1 MDLAFFFYTV
11 GLIGLALIACS
22 VSVVVHLMTAR
33 KDCALAA
40 AGFALY
46 ALDLSLIFFDEYSR
60 VKHDYSSTFQEPLT
74 HPLASLALGL
84 AILACLWLWTLKRTG
99 TRVTAARACS
109 LLCPA
114 GLLMLLLL
122 PREGCAGTVQQY
134 LYWLVRDLGIVA
146 CLLYAAARYRGAR
159 SRAVRLDMERSRGFF
174 ALACVLMG
182 CVIIEDTAMILFVRP
197 PEDSLII
204 GRFFWHLQE
213 RNLSENVL
221 MVAVA
226 IQLFRRYREILAVYA
241 RHPRSKDIEEGP
253 VRLDVGDIAS
263 KIALFADAN
272 HLSPREV
279 DVLRLLIRGLDAQN
293 IASELV
299 ISPGTVKA
307 HLHRLYSKAG
317 VNSRD
322 ALLDAFWRQ

>member
-11 GLIGLALIACS
+11 GLIGLALVACS

-33 KDCALAA
+33 KDCFLAA
-40 AGFALY
+40 VGFSLY

-60 VKHDYSSTFQEPLT
+60 SKHDYSCAFQQPLT
-74 HPLASLALGL
+74 HPLPSLALGL

-99 TRVTAARACS
+99 TEVTATRACA
-109 LLCPA
+109 LLCPV
-114 GLLMLLLL
+114 GLLMMIFL
-122 PREGCAGTVQQY
+122 PRESSSGTVQQY
-134 LYWLVRDLGIVA
+134 LYWLIRDLGVVA
-146 CLLYAAARYRGAR
+146 CLAYAALRYRRA
-159 SRAVRLDMERSRGFF
+159 SSKAVRLDLERSRGFF
-174 ALACVLMG
+174 VLACVLTA
-182 CVIIEDTAMILFVRP
+182 CVIVEDTAMILFVRP
-197 PEDSLII
+197 PEDSVII

-221 MVAVA
+221 MIAA
-226 IQLFRRYREILAVYA
+226 SIQLFRRYRETLTVYA
-241 RHPRSKDIEEGP
+241 RHPRSEDIDGGP
-253 VRLDVGDIAS
+253 TGLDVGDIAS
-263 KIALFADAN
+263 KIVIFADAN
-272 HLSPREV
+272 RLSPREV

-307 HLHRLYSKAG
+307 HLHRLYTKVG

-322 ALLDAFWRQ
+322 ALLDAFWRR